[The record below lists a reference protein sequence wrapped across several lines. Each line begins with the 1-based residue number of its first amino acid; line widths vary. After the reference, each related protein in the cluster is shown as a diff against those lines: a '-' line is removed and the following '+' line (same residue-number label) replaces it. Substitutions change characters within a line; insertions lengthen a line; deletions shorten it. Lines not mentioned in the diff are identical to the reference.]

1 MRTRRIAVVGLADDA
16 GHAFSSMLKVLNG
29 HASADWVVSV
39 PEDADVLMAG
49 PHGGDLEAQR
59 WARTEKPLIAVY
71 EGSALRPLT
80 PYTLHHPFRVMQL
93 LAVLDEVEQVLAR
106 APAGAARG
114 ATADP
119 DWSFAESLHRL
130 SRCTARGDLHAAGSG
145 ISRIYVRDDIS
156 VYYASREMCSQLRS
170 HAPLLPALKP
180 TAEQPPDSFEC
191 RPAFELAWFAGLHGP
206 ATPAPWLDVRAA
218 YRLRRWPDFGMVRAT
233 RAQLALA
240 ALLTHAAHTRTR
252 LVQLSQQPPAAV
264 ERFLNACAM
273 AGVLVATS
281 EAVPVAETGTFI
293 TSSAARLGG
302 LIRGL
307 RNRLGLAG

>member
-29 HASADWVVSV
+29 HASANWTVSA
-39 PEDADVLMAG
+39 PEEADVLIAG
-49 PHGGDLEAQR
+49 PHGGDGEAQR

-71 EGSALRPLT
+71 EGAALRPLT

-93 LAVLDEVEQVLAR
+93 LAVLDEIEQVLIS
-106 APAGAARG
+106 APTETARG
-114 ATADP
+114 AAVDP
-119 DWSFAESLHRL
+119 DWNFAESLRHL
-130 SRCTARGDLHAAGSG
+130 SRCTARGELHAAGSG
-145 ISRIYVRDDIS
+145 PARIYVRDDIS
-156 VYYASREMCSQLRS
+156 VYYASREMCSRLRS
-170 HAPLLPALKP
+170 HAPVLPSLRL
-180 TAEQPPDSFEC
+180 TSEQPPVAFES

-206 ATPAPWLDVRAA
+206 ATLAPWLDAHAA
-218 YRLRRWPDFGMVRAT
+218 YRLRRWPDFGLVRAT
-233 RAQLALA
+233 RSQLALA

-252 LVQLSQQPPAAV
+252 LVQLSQQSADAV
-264 ERFLNACAM
+264 DRFLNACAM
-273 AGVLVATS
+273 AGVLVGTS
-281 EAVPVAETGTFI
+281 ESTPVAETSTFI